1 MEDTI
6 RKVRIVDDVI
16 ATESEV
22 QFGVLSG
29 AQNVTSLIF
38 KAISATPNSMV
49 FNVVVP
55 SLETIMSRNILIKS
69 QITSKITYKNSKNLD
84 PKPAGVGLVSY
95 GTTDAL
101 ANFPLNRL
109 ISTIQCSINNN
120 TISLQQSDVI
130 DPILRMFDPER
141 NTIALRRRVVIT
153 LPITETV

>member
-1 MEDTI
+1 MADTI

-29 AQNVTSLIF
+29 AQNVTSQIF

-69 QITSKITYKNSKNLD
+69 QITLKITYKNSKNLD
-84 PKPAGVGLVSY
+84 PKPTGVALVSY

-120 TISLQQSDVI
+120 TISL
-130 DPILRMFDPER
+130 
-141 NTIALRRRVVIT
+141 
-153 LPITETV
+153 